1 MHFSTIAILS
11 LTAIATALPTTKRQA
26 GPVLTATTF
35 NDISISGGTA
45 GNAEAE
51 ALAVF
56 SALDLENPGNIDP
69 ADLQFLN
76 NVNSVAN
83 DAEKGAFNT
92 AIAAAGDGAEADALQ
107 VRWLLESGGVVWNW
121 ANGM

>member
-1 MHFSTIAILS
+1 MHFTTLTILS
-11 LTAIATALPTTKRQA
+11 LTAIAIALPTTKRQA

-35 NDISISGGTA
+35 DDITISGGEA

-56 SALDLENPGNIDP
+56 SALDLENPENIDP
-69 ADLQFLN
+69 ADIDFLG

-83 DAEKGAFNT
+83 EAEKGAFNT
-92 AIAAAGDGAEADALQ
+92 AIEAAGEGAEADALQ
-107 VRWLLESGGVVWNW
+107 VC
-121 ANGM
+121 